1 MRHFWLN
8 CPGFSPKSSN
18 RPTSRFCNFPVKS
31 IYGMNLQSHNRKQAQ
46 MHSVANE
53 LARKYQRWPF
63 SVPHHILFKCC
74 CRKCDGRKI
83 YQGKF
88 TKYVNNDGKTR
99 DGDSELSKKAESLCH
114 FSYVATNEKLLL
126 VDIQGFGYT
135 LCDPEIA
142 TPSIMDDSEF
152 QFCLGNSAETTLKN
166 DIYAI
171 SIADLWCWRILFFDS
186 MLSNDISSAYIH
198 FGPSRSFNVG
208 S

>member
-1 MRHFWLN
+1 MRNAYKATAEDGEVFVIKMYKPEKWEE
-8 CPGFSPKSSN
+8 
-18 RPTSRFCNFPVKS
+18 VKS
-31 IYGMNLQSHNRKQAQ
+31 IYGMDLQSHNRKQVQ

-53 LARKYQRWPF
+53 LARKYRKAISDHREHGDHF
-63 SVPHHILFKCC
+63 RYHSIFYSSVASESVTVERFIK
-74 CRKCDGRKI
+74 GN
-83 YQGKF
+83 F

-99 DGDSELSKKAESLCH
+99 DGDSELSKKAEALCH

-126 VDIQGFGYT
+126 VNIQGFGYT

-171 SIADLWCWRILFFDS
+171 SIADLWC
-186 MLSNDISSAYIH
+186 
-198 FGPSRSFNVG
+198 
-208 S
+208 